1 MANNRSRAV
10 WLRVQTT
17 AMAAM
22 GTAMVAP
29 ATGTAMA
36 VPAPLPVHPAAT
48 AMGTAVVAPATG
60 IAIPVAR
67 MAQAMGIPGILTPLE
82 ISAER
87 SRKKYTLFPKMS

>member
-17 AMAAM
+17 AMVAM
-22 GTAMVAP
+22 ETAMVAP
-29 ATGTAMA
+29 A
-36 VPAPLPVHPAAT
+36 
-48 AMGTAVVAPATG
+48 MGTAVVVPATG

-67 MAQAMGIPGILTPLE
+67 IAQAMGIPGILTPLG

-87 SRKKYTLFPKMS
+87 SRKIYIVSRNIIESRFIVLSPDLLGSACPA